1 MDLTPLISSFGI
13 IAIAEFGDKTQL
25 AAITLSAR
33 HKPVSVFLG
42 AMLAILLVDGLSVL
56 VGGALAGLLPMF
68 WVGVGSGLVFILFG
82 AYTLLSRGEEEV
94 RISGHKFAFVT
105 SFSLVALM
113 ELGDKTQFAA
123 IALAA
128 RCGSP
133 ALIFAGI
140 VLAYLIV
147 MGAGV
152 IVGASLLRLV
162 PMRYIRICAS
172 AAFILFGIAFLSG
185 AIAGVMLP

>member
-25 AAITLSAR
+25 VAITLSAKQ
-33 HKPVSVFLG
+33 KPVSVFLG
-42 AMLAILLVDGLSVL
+42 AMLAILLVDGVSVL
-56 VGGALAGLLPMF
+56 IGGALGGLLPTF
-68 WVGVGSGLVFILFG
+68 WIGVGSGLVFILFG
-82 AYTLLSRGEEEV
+82 IHTLLSRGGEEV
-94 RISGHKFAFVT
+94 RITGHKFAFVT
-105 SFSLVALM
+105 SFSLIALM

-128 RCGSP
+128 RYGSP

-140 VLAYLIV
+140 ILAYLIV

-152 IVGASLLRLV
+152 LVGASLLKLV
-162 PMRYIRICAS
+162 PMRYIRMCAS
-172 AAFILFGIAFLSG
+172 AVFILFGIAFLFG
-185 AIAGVMLP
+185 AVAGVALL